1 MFTKLTITRWMS
13 LTLLF
18 LLMLVNT
25 SCSDNQ
31 AANETP
37 TEAVTEVVA
46 EVEAT
51 HTAEPTATPIPAT
64 ATPEPTDTAT
74 PVPTDTPEPTAT
86 PTDTPLPTET
96 PEPTDTATPE
106 PTATAAATNTPR
118 PTSPPPTPTLPPTA
132 HTFPETPIK
141 AWNAEEF
148 RSYLGQFRDSLRS
161 FNSEM
166 SIFQQTGKPGDCGT
180 FLGWTRL
187 WIVQS
192 PGYTNVPSQWWALYY
207 EWRSLL
213 KQVADLTVEVRLIC
227 GGSGDGSVEA
237 QPLIDFLTW
246 AYPRTEQMVT
256 EAAGIQ

>member
-1 MFTKLTITRWMS
+1 MFTKLAMTRKMS
-13 LTLLF
+13 LILLF
-18 LLMLVNT
+18 LLVLVST
-25 SCSDNQ
+25 SCNDNQ
-31 AANETP
+31 VGDEP
-37 TEAVTEVVA
+37 TEAATEAVA

-51 HTAEPTATPIPAT
+51 DTAEPIATSIPAT
-64 ATPEPTDTAT
+64 DTPSPTDTAT
-74 PVPTDTPEPTAT
+74 PTPTDTPEPTAT

-118 PTSPPPTPTLPPTA
+118 PTSPPPAPTLPPTA

-166 SIFQQTGKPGDCGT
+166 TIFQQTGKPGDCGT

-246 AYPRTEQMVT
+246 AYPRTEQMVI

>member
-1 MFTKLTITRWMS
+1 MFTKSAITRWIS
-13 LTLLF
+13 LALLF
-18 LLMLVNT
+18 LLMLVST

-31 AANETP
+31 AADETP
-37 TEAVTEVVA
+37 TEAATEAVA
-46 EVEAT
+46 EVEVT
-51 HTAEPTATPIPAT
+51 PTDEPTATPIPAT
-64 ATPEPTDTAT
+64 DTPEPTNTAT
-74 PVPTDTPEPTAT
+74 PVPTDTPEPTA
-86 PTDTPLPTET
+86 TDTPLPTET

-118 PTSPPPTPTLPPTA
+118 PTLPPPPPTLPPTA
-132 HTFPETPIK
+132 PTFPETPIK
-141 AWNAEEF
+141 TWNADEF

-246 AYPRTEQMVT
+246 AYPRTEQMVI